1 MKKNKCLNNDDVF
14 IQKMVQYKVKC
25 SHCGHTMYLVQRGWC
40 ICDWCGHKVYRSKKD
55 EFLDKMKKVI
65 K

>member
-1 MKKNKCLNNDDVF
+1 MKYKWKDNDDIF
-14 IQKMVQYKVKC
+14 INNIAKYKTKC
-25 SHCGHTMYLVQRGWC
+25 SHCGHVIVMVYRKYC

>member
-1 MKKNKCLNNDDVF
+1 MKKRIENDDLLIEKLSQF
-14 IQKMVQYKVKC
+14 KVKC
-25 SHCGHTMYLVQRGWC
+25 SHCGHTMILVRRNYCICGWC
-40 ICDWCGHKVYRSKKD
+40 GYKVYRSKKD

>member
-1 MKKNKCLNNDDVF
+1 MIFNERKRDLKFLDAINK
-14 IQKMVQYKVKC
+14 YKIKC
-25 SHCGHTMYLVQRGWC
+25 QHCGHSILIIDRKFC

-55 EFLDKMKKVI
+55 EFLDKIKKVI

>member
-1 MKKNKCLNNDDVF
+1 MILNERKRNIKFLDEINK
-14 IQKMVQYKVKC
+14 YKVKC
-25 SHCGHTMYLVQRGWC
+25 QFCGHTEILLSRPFI
-40 ICDWCGHKVYRSKKD
+40 ICGWCGHKVYRSKKA